1 MASNSNAS
9 SRSVSRSRTSGTPQM
24 VCYHNE
30 LAPLRVVRHPGPNMG
45 KRFYGCPHWPRT
57 CGFFQWLDEC
67 NDIRDLQY
75 QLLEKECI
83 ISELQHENDILKV
96 EVGNLKK
103 KLSQKQDVVD
113 ELSIEC
119 TERSL
124 LMDEMF
130 AKRRITYVLLFSWVF
145 FAVCFWLK
153 A

>member
-1 MASNSNAS
+1 MASNSNTS
-9 SRSVSRSRTSGTPQM
+9 SRSVSRSRTSGTPQI

-30 LAPLRVVRHPGPNMG
+30 LAPLRV
-45 KRFYGCPHWPRT
+45 RT

-83 ISELQHENDILKV
+83 ISELQHENDILKAK
-96 EVGNLKK
+96 VGNLKK

-130 AKRRITYVLLFSWVF
+130 AKRRITYVLLFS
-145 FAVCFWLK
+145 
-153 A
+153 